1 MIHNLCM
8 DYENKSKPLDL
19 EARIRLIQSHDDFP
33 ALSNTISEINE
44 VVSSE
49 TSSIHALS
57 SIILEDFSL
66 TNNLLKVVNTV
77 SYGQFGGKISTIS
90 KAVVILGFDVVRNI
104 ATALILLDFLENKS
118 QSEQILDKVIAAYF
132 VGLTSRQLTINQQTN
147 NYEEAMICG
156 IFHHLGQLLSI
167 FYFYEESEQ
176 VNQLIADGMSE
187 HEASRSVLGV
197 SYDNLGVAVA
207 KIWKLPQQI
216 LHGMQGLPDDK
227 IKASSNE
234 FSQLKLTVN
243 LASELA
249 AIAAS
254 ENKQD
259 KHKSIQALVAKYKK
273 ALPVDVASLQKV
285 LEESLK
291 EVSTRGNIVKL
302 AAKSSQW
309 LQRVTQYTNRSLA
322 KTDQTAVLTND
333 VQANSSED
341 HALSQDESQSA
352 NKESGEAI
360 LEAGINDIMNTL
372 IGEYNLNDV
381 LQMILETM
389 YRGLKCHRIVLFIRD
404 NKTNMM
410 RGRSGYG
417 ADIDQL
423 IPQFKFSLDYTAD
436 VFHLS
441 VDKGADIVIADTT
454 TEPVASKIPQWYKK
468 ISIAKSFL
476 LLPVMIKDNAVGC
489 FYADT
494 ETKHGFDETSKEL
507 GLLRTLRNQAVLA
520 IKQH

>member
-1 MIHNLCM
+1 MTNE
-8 DYENKSKPLDL
+8 YKPKPLDL
-19 EARIRLIQSHDDFP
+19 DARIRLIQSHDDFP

-49 TSSIHALS
+49 TSSIQTLS

-118 QSEQILDKVIAAYF
+118 QSEQISDKVIAAYF
-132 VGLTSRQLTINQQTN
+132 VGLTSRQLTINQQAN

-156 IFHHLGQLLSI
+156 IFHHLGHLLSI
-167 FYFYEESEQ
+167 FYFYEESQQ
-176 VNQLIADGMSE
+176 VNQLITEGMSE
-187 HEASRSVLGV
+187 HEASRSILGV
-197 SYDNLGVAVA
+197 SYDNLGVEVA

-216 LHGMQGLPDDK
+216 LQGMQGLPDDK
-227 IKASSNE
+227 IKPPSNE
-234 FSQLKLTVN
+234 FGQLRLTVN
-243 LASELA
+243 LANELS
-249 AIAAS
+249 AIAAN
-254 ENKQD
+254 ENKHD

-273 ALPVDVASLQKV
+273 ALPIDVASLQKV
-285 LEESLK
+285 LEQSLK
-291 EVSTRGNIVKL
+291 EVSARGNIVKL
-302 AAKSSQW
+302 AAKNSRW
-309 LQRVTQYTNRSLA
+309 LQRVTDYTNGSLT
-322 KTDQTAVLTND
+322 KNDQSSVHANT
-333 VQANSSED
+333 VQSTTTED
-341 HALSQDESQSA
+341 HAILQDESQVS

-360 LEAGINDIMNTL
+360 LGAGIHDVINTL
-372 IGEYNLNDV
+372 IGEFELNDV

-389 YRGLKCHRIVLFIRD
+389 YRGLQCHRVLLFIRD
-404 NKTNMM
+404 NKTHSM
-410 RGRSGYG
+410 RARSGYG
-417 ADIDQL
+417 ANIDQTL
-423 IPQFKFSLDYTAD
+423 PLFKFSLDYAAD

-441 VDKGADIVIADTT
+441 VEKGADIVIADTT
-454 TEPVASKIPQWYKK
+454 TETVVSKIPKWYKDV
-468 ISIAKSFL
+468 SNAKSFL
-476 LLPVMIKDNAVGC
+476 LLPIMIKENAVGC

-494 ETKHGFDETSKEL
+494 ETTHGFDETSKEL